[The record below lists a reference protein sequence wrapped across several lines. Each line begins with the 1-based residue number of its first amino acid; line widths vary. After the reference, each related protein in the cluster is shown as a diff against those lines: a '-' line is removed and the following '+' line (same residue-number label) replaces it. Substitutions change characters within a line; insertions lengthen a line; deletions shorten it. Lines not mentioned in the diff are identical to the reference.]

1 MVIITKMLNQMFL
14 HACFIMCTFAA
25 IRLVIIP
32 PKSKIVHCL
41 FHVLFVTLI
50 TGKAIDQGCANRT
63 KLMVYSIGFSCNIA
77 SEDVSFIN
85 I

>member
-32 PKSKIVHCL
+32 PRSKIVHC
-41 FHVLFVTLI
+41 FTHVLFITLI
-50 TGKAIDQGCANRT
+50 TGKAIDQACVNKT
-63 KLMVYSIGFSCNIA
+63 KLMADSVGFTCNIA
-77 SEDVSFIN
+77 GEGVSLIN